1 MQRNIDNCRVEVI
14 AAYIDGDLEPAA
26 LGALEKH
33 LAGCEFC
40 DSELRLQRLF
50 MCELD
55 SAFTQKADL
64 PVPRDFARI
73 VAVQAESD
81 MSGARSGI
89 EHKRALRFCLIL
101 ALASFALLGVAASK
115 AVLFSGQLIA
125 GKIFGVVGLLGKA
138 LYDAGVGMAV
148 ILRVAG
154 RALSPDSFSVL
165 VLLVLLLAVL
175 LLSLLISSYHRYQH
189 RRLYE

>member
-1 MQRNIDNCRVEVI
+1 MQASKDNCRAELV

-26 LGALEKH
+26 RNDFEQH
-33 LAGCEFC
+33 LRECESC
-40 DSELRLQRLF
+40 EGELRSQRLF

-55 SAFTQKADL
+55 STFAQAWDL

-81 MSGARSGI
+81 MSGARTGA
-89 EHKRALRFCLIL
+89 EHKKALRFCLIL

-115 AVLFSGQLIA
+115 AVLVSGQMIA
-125 GKIFGVVGLLGKA
+125 NKVLGIVGLLGRSS
-138 LYDAGVGMAV
+138 YDAGVGLAV

-154 RALSPDSFSVL
+154 RALLPDAFSVL
-165 VLLVLLLAVL
+165 VSLILLLAVL
-175 LLSLLISSYHRYQH
+175 LLSLLISSYHRYH
-189 RRLYE
+189 RRGLYE